1 MSPGGLHD
9 QHGQHDP
16 GSDVGPLS
24 PFSLSLSPIARLL
37 NFELSDDPVYDGLEL
52 QWFDDDIHGRGMLA
66 FLSRRADRRVD
77 YYPEPGL
84 RLDPAGY
91 EIGGGTGSWVETDF
105 QVARLEIAEDG
116 VDAEVRFTDVD
127 GRSIDVRV
135 DDRDGRRRRR
145 AELLAPVSAGIDRPK
160 ALLLVWMGGFDL
172 VRVTSTRPSIR
183 IDGRGARTGRLPG
196 ARLHG
201 RHLIKYASPV
211 CAVEVNRSQDGPLPA
226 VGAGQ
231 RVELTRDRSD
241 IEAVVLEQGGHSA
254 RVVLDPA
261 LPDIRLLA
269 DGATVE
275 GRWHVTVDCARLTGG
290 AWSATRQGDQVAL
303 GLDVTERWRPGSLPW
318 MMRLVTTVV
327 PVFRRW
333 PTTYRWRAVV
343 QLGSVPTMSSRWE
356 RIASGGAQGYRRL
369 TRS

>member
-1 MSPGGLHD
+1 MSMSPGGLQD
-9 QHGQHDP
+9 QHH
-16 GSDVGPLS
+16 SRTDVGPLC

-37 NFELSDDPVYDGLEL
+37 NFELSDDPIYDGLEL
-52 QWFDDDIHGRGMLA
+52 QWFDDEIHGRGLLA

-77 YYPEPGL
+77 YYLERGL

-91 EIGGGTGSWVETDF
+91 EIGGGIGSWTETDF
-105 QVARLEIAEDG
+105 QVGRLGIVEEG

-127 GRSIDVRV
+127 GRSIAVRV

-145 AELLAPVSAGIDRPK
+145 AGLLAPVSAGIDRPN

-183 IDGRGARTGRLPG
+183 IDGREASTGRLPG
-196 ARLHG
+196 ARLHR
-201 RHLIKYASPV
+201 RHLIKYAAPV
-211 CAVEVNRSQDGPLPA
+211 CAVEVNRNQDGLLPA
-226 VGAGQ
+226 VGTGQ
-231 RVELTRDRSD
+231 RLELTRDRSG
-241 IEAVVLEQGGHSA
+241 IEAIVLEQSGHRA

-269 DGATVE
+269 DGATKE
-275 GRWHVTVDCARLTGG
+275 GRWHVAVDGARLTGG
-290 AWSATRQGDQVAL
+290 AWSAARNGDHVTL
-303 GLDVTERWRPGSLPW
+303 GLNVTERWRPGALPW
-318 MMRLVTTVV
+318 LMRLVTTVV

-333 PTTYRWRAVV
+333 PTTYRWRAVA
-343 QLGSVPTMSSRWE
+343 QLGSVPTISSRWE
-356 RIASGGAQGYRRL
+356 RIATGGAQEYRRW